1 MKNKINKN
9 KKGLRD
15 FLILWSTQGL
25 SQLGSSMTALAL
37 SLWLYDTTGSSL
49 KSAALSICS
58 YAPYVLMSIFAG
70 ALLDKFDKKR
80 TMLACDL
87 LAALSTLT
95 VLILYLTHNLEMW
108 HLYAINAFSGLMN
121 TVQQP
126 ASEVATTL
134 LIPKEHYQRASGLN
148 SFSRSLTSILGPL
161 LATAIYGLLGLTSV
175 ILIDL
180 GSFVVAF
187 LALLFLVK
195 IPDAPEAKK
204 ESLKVMVKEG
214 VRYLKDTPMILT
226 MILFMA
232 GINLVASAFD
242 AALRGYVLPN
252 PKGGEYTLGVVTAC
266 AGIAMTLGSLLV
278 AKMPTPKNR
287 MRVVYVSMLISMGT
301 ENFML
306 AFCREPWLWCL
317 GQVIGWILVP
327 VMSAN
332 YDVIFRSTVP
342 TELQGRVYAC
352 RNTLQFFTI
361 PIGLFL
367 GGFMVDEIFEP
378 FMMRYGNSESLTAL
392 FGSGKGSGAAVVM
405 FVLGLAGTIHCLIW
419 GGRMKKYS

>member
-15 FLILWSTQGL
+15 FLILWSTQSL

-37 SLWLYDTTGSSL
+37 SLWVYDTTGSSL

-70 ALLDKFDKKR
+70 ALSDKFDKKR

-87 LAALSTLT
+87 LAALSTVT

-148 SFSRSLTSILGPL
+148 SFSRSLTNILGPL

-180 GSFVVAF
+180 GSFEVAF

-195 IPDAPEAKK
+195 IPDVPETKK

-226 MILFMA
+226 MILFMS

-252 PKGGEYTLGVVTAC
+252 PKGGEFTLGVVTAC
-266 AGIAMTLGSLLV
+266 AGIAMTLGSLMV

-405 FVLGLAGTIHCLIW
+405 FALGLAGTIHCLIW

>member
-9 KKGLRD
+9 KKGLRY
-15 FLILWSTQGL
+15 FLILWSTQSL

-70 ALLDKFDKKR
+70 ALSDKFDKKR

-87 LAALSTLT
+87 LAALSTVT

-148 SFSRSLTSILGPL
+148 SFSRSLTNILGPL
-161 LATAIYGLLGLTSV
+161 LATALYGLLGLTSV

-180 GSFVVAF
+180 GSFAVAF
-187 LALLFLVK
+187 LALFFLVK
-195 IPDAPEAKK
+195 IPDAPETKK

-226 MILFMA
+226 MILFMS

-252 PKGGEYTLGVVTAC
+252 PKGGEFMLGVVTAC

-378 FMMRYGNSESLTAL
+378 FMMRHGNSESLTAL

>member
-15 FLILWSTQGL
+15 FLILWSTQSL

-37 SLWLYDTTGSSL
+37 SLWVYDTTGSSL

-70 ALLDKFDKKR
+70 ALSDKFDKKR

-87 LAALSTLT
+87 LAALSTVT

-148 SFSRSLTSILGPL
+148 SFSRSLTNILGPL

-180 GSFVVAF
+180 GSFEVAF

-195 IPDAPEAKK
+195 IPDVPETKK

-226 MILFMA
+226 MILFMS

-252 PKGGEYTLGVVTAC
+252 PKGGEFTLGVVTAC
-266 AGIAMTLGSLLV
+266 AGIAMTLGSLMV

>member
-15 FLILWSTQGL
+15 FLILWSTQSL

-70 ALLDKFDKKR
+70 ALSDKFDKKR
-80 TMLACDL
+80 TMLACDM
-87 LAALSTLT
+87 LAALSTVT
-95 VLILYLTHNLEMW
+95 VLILHLTHNLEMW

-148 SFSRSLTSILGPL
+148 SFSRSLTNILGPL
-161 LATAIYGLLGLTSV
+161 LATAIYGLFGLTSV

-180 GSFVVAF
+180 GSFAVAF

-252 PKGGEYTLGVVTAC
+252 PKGGEFTLGVVTAC

-332 YDVIFRSTVP
+332 YDAIFRSTVP

-405 FVLGLAGTIHCLIW
+405 FVLGLVGTIHCLIW